1 MKYNNLTIKELKDIC
16 IDRKMIGYEVMK
28 TKKEFID
35 RLKVFDKLDTMIK
48 KKGYN
53 KMNLIELRL
62 LMIKSGNYFAALDEE
77 AIRKY
82 LADNDIHK
90 EKQKKRE
97 QKSKREQNKFIT
109 ETPFEIRQS
118 PKYHTYEDIKEDF
131 EDILPTK
138 KYHKKFLQSILAD
151 EVQAELGNF
160 PKNIS
165 HVYWAYSNSDWDFGT
180 EYYLFCKL
188 DNGNYVF
195 FEANGC
201 GTCEYGVGE
210 DDRIYVS
217 SNPENIFKYAMHRRI
232 YKQYVK
238 ETK

>member
-1 MKYNNLTIKELKDIC
+1 MNYNDLTIDELMRLC
-16 IDRKMIGYEVMK
+16 IERKMQGWEVMK

-35 RLKVFDKLDTMIK
+35 RLKVFDKLDIMIK
-48 KKGYN
+48 KKGYD
-53 KMNLIELRL
+53 KLNLIELRL
-62 LMIKSGNYFAALDEE
+62 LMKDRGRYFPSLDEE

-82 LADNDIHK
+82 LANNDIMK
-90 EKQKKRE
+90 DTQKKME
-97 QKSKREQNKFIT
+97 QKSKREQKQFLDKT
-109 ETPFEIRQS
+109 QFELRQS

-138 KYHKKFLQSILAD
+138 KNHKKFLQPILVD

-165 HVYWAYSNSDWDFGT
+165 HVYWAYSNSDWEIT

-195 FEANGC
+195 FESVG
-201 GTCEYGVGE
+201 YGSYQWDTEE
-210 DDRIYVS
+210 DDRLYVS
-217 SNPENIFKYAMHRRI
+217 ANPEHIFKYAMERKI
-232 YKQYVK
+232 YKQYIK
-238 ETK
+238 ETN